1 MVSAAAATPPEVF
14 WYLHLTPA
22 QKEALRELTA
32 ALNSELVPGL
42 DDANTLL
49 RFLKARAWC
58 PAKAAKMYRVS
69 DGRARG
75 VAWAHVWGK
84 GCLCVGARR
93 AAAAVRGD

>member
-58 PAKAAKMYRVS
+58 PGGVGRMRNADCRSHQHAQRDD
-69 DGRARG
+69 DGRGDPHGYRP
-75 VAWAHVWGK
+75 
-84 GCLCVGARR
+84 CRR
-93 AAAAVRGD
+93 RSP